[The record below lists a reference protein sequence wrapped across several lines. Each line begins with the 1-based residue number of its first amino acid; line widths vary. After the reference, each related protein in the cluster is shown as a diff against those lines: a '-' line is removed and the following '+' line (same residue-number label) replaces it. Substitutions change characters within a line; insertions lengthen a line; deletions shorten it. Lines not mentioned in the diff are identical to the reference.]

1 MGFPVIINGHT
12 YLESDFTGYGYKTA
26 LPSMINDTATVASA
40 VAADVTDAY
49 NYSVLSSQWATL
61 TTGIVGSTDY
71 SSKAWAIGGTGV
83 TNASGKGAAKEWA
96 IKTTGTVDG
105 TDYSAKYYSQAAATS
120 ASSAASLYDAFDDR
134 YLGSKSSDPTLDNDG
149 NALLTGALYWNTASN
164 AMKTY
169 NGSSWVSVLSNSVIA
184 NSSTPALTITQTGS
198 GHCLLVE
205 DSASTDST
213 PFVIDAGG
221 SVGIGGTA
229 AAWARTQIL
238 GTYPSSS
245 NFSIASYAT
254 GTVPSTTAT
263 EGASF
268 WSEPSTQAASFTLAN
283 LTGFIAKQ
291 GTIGATSAVTNQ
303 FGFKAGATLT
313 GATNN
318 YGFFSEIASGT
329 GRWNFYAAGTAD
341 NYFAGS
347 VGIGSTTSTET
358 LRLGKSMTGATA
370 LVALYNVGQ
379 VQSDVTGGAYYYR
392 TSASTAAAAFTLP
405 ELIHYDTVQSTFG
418 AGSTVINQFGFNS
431 RGTLIGATYNF
442 GFYAANTAA
451 VTAGKT
457 AFGFYSAVNTA
468 TGGGATWGFYASG
481 TARNYFAGGLEVV
494 SGSTG
499 MTAGFTHVPSAAGAP
514 TGAPSNPSG
523 NVPLYYDT
531 TNNRLYV
538 YNGAWKYA
546 QLT

>member
-1 MGFPVIINGHT
+1 MGFPVTINGHT

-40 VAADVTDAY
+40 VAAYVTDAY

-149 NALLTGALYWNTASN
+149 NALLTGALYWNTVSN

-184 NSSTPALTITQTGS
+184 NSSTPALTITQTGT

-213 PFVIDAGG
+213 PFVIDANGNTVIGG
-221 SVGIGGTA
+221 TSAIVEQFSGTGRFTVVADNIDGYYTIAAANFTADNNGPIQSFLKSRSATVGHTIVQNNDTVAEFRFQGSDGTGYIQAASIKAQIDGTPGTNDMPGRLVFSTTKDGESSPTEALRIDSAQRVGIGGAASAGYSVQISKNVTGGSLGIATHSSGVIQNDVTSEARYFSSFAGTA
-229 AAWARTQIL
+229 
-238 GTYPSSS
+238 
-245 NFSIASYAT
+245 
-254 GTVPSTTAT
+254 
-263 EGASF
+263 
-268 WSEPSTQAASFTLAN
+268 AASFTVAN
-283 LTGFIAKQ
+283 LKHFTANQ
-291 GTIGATSAVTNQ
+291 GTIGSGSSITNQ
-303 FGFKAGATLT
+303 FGFHADSSLT
-313 GATNN
+313 SATNN
-318 YGFFSEIASGT
+318 YGFYSNIASGT
-329 GRWNFYAAGTAD
+329 GRWNFYAAGTA
-341 NYFAGS
+341 
-347 VGIGSTTSTET
+347 
-358 LRLGKSMTGATA
+358 
-370 LVALYNVGQ
+370 
-379 VQSDVTGGAYYYR
+379 
-392 TSASTAAAAFTLP
+392 
-405 ELIHYDTVQSTFG
+405 
-418 AGSTVINQFGFNS
+418 
-431 RGTLIGATYNF
+431 
-442 GFYAANTAA
+442 
-451 VTAGKT
+451 
-457 AFGFYSAVNTA
+457 
-468 TGGGATWGFYASG
+468 
-481 TARNYFAGGLEVV
+481 RNYFAGGLETVA
-494 SGSTG
+494 GSTG
-499 MTAGFTHVPSAAGAP
+499 MTSGFTHVPSAAGAP
-514 TGAPSNPSG
+514 TGAPTNPSG

-546 QLT
+546 QLA